1 MDPLERRDDV
11 SEERLLNAVTWVARE
26 AQNST
31 GLNAGQPTAKIQQRY
46 FEWAGEAERQLNSV
60 LTDAATTVLIR
71 TDGFWWLQ
79 SAPADS
85 PNLIR
90 IVNGEYERVA
100 RLLNAWI
107 SDRSTTLELETNVTT
122 PQMSTA
128 DRRKVFVVHGRNLA
142 ARNAMFDYLRAL
154 GLTPI
159 EWSSAV
165 AMTGQGSPY
174 TGDVLDKALSTA
186 QAIVVLLTPDD
197 IAYLRPEYTSDPHDA
212 DLTPTAQAR
221 PNVLFEAGMAMGRS
235 AARTVIVE
243 LGALRAFSDVAGRHV
258 IRMSNQP
265 ERRQELRARLIT
277 AGCEVD
283 EHGTDWLSTSG
294 DFTPPPP
301 PGQGLPIGK
310 RLPTSTAPPGV
321 KIDAKFHDRSNGAGR
336 LELINRGQVDVLDI
350 SIEIPEEG
358 AGFQF
363 LTAAFPI
370 AKLPASK
377 SLMLPCH
384 TDNTFGGRHNDY
396 FDIIVTGHT
405 PDRQSVR
412 EKLFISLVG

>member
-1 MDPLERRDDV
+1 M
-11 SEERLLNAVTWVARE
+11 S
-26 AQNST
+26 
-31 GLNAGQPTAKIQQRY
+31 G
-46 FEWAGEAERQLNSV
+46 
-60 LTDAATTVLIR
+60 LIR

-79 SAPADS
+79 SASADS

-107 SDRSTTLELETNVTT
+107 SDRSTTPDLETNVTN
-122 PQMSTA
+122 PQTSTA
-128 DRRKVFVVHGRNLA
+128 DKRKVFVVHGRNLA
-142 ARNAMFDYLRAL
+142 ARNAMFDYIRAL

-165 AMTGQGSPY
+165 AATGQGSPY
-174 TGDVLDKALSTA
+174 IGDVLDTALRTA

-197 IAYLRPEYTSDPHDA
+197 IAYLRREYTNDPHDV
-212 DLTPTAQAR
+212 DLIPTAQAR

-235 AARTVIVE
+235 PDRTVIVE
-243 LGALRAFSDVAGRHV
+243 LGVLRPFSDVAGRHV

-277 AGCEVD
+277 AGCDVD

-301 PGQGLPIGK
+301 PGQGLPLGK
-310 RLPTSTAPPGV
+310 RLASSSTPPGV
-321 KIDAKFHDRSNGAGR
+321 KIDAKFHDRSGGSGR

-350 SIEIPEEG
+350 SVEIPKEG
-358 AGFQF
+358 EGFQF
-363 LTAAFPI
+363 LSSAFPI

-384 TDNTFGGRHNDY
+384 TDNTFGSRHNDY
-396 FDIIVTGHT
+396 FDIIVTGRT
-405 PDRQSVR
+405 PDQENVR
-412 EKLFISLVG
+412 EEIFISLVG